1 MQVLYLCTC
10 IVIIIDEKL
19 IFAKRIMIF
28 CSIGSNGLIPLTR
41 TQTLF
46 SIQQKYESFKDLLL
60 TLREIWVFL
69 KKASINAALPLIS
82 LDLKKLKAE
91 TFSKD
96 LSL

>member
-69 KKASINAALPLIS
+69 KKSKYQRCPPTNFS
-82 LDLKKLKAE
+82 RSKKAKG
-91 TFSKD
+91 
-96 LSL
+96 